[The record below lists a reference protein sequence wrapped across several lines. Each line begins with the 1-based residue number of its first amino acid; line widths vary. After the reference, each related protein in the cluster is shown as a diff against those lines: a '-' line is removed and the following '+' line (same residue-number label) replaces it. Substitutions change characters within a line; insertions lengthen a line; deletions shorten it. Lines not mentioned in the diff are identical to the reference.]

1 MMKRAKGGIK
11 ARPLPPPLC
20 GPRLALHS
28 QPAAARRLR
37 RVFPPRPLAGEVT
50 AWLAAREDGPG
61 AKCRCFTLSHLLL
74 VGEAQRFADI
84 HFHHTR
90 DALLLHGHADQL
102 LGHFHRDLVV

>member
-1 MMKRAKGGIK
+1 MPSADDETRERQHKD
-11 ARPLPPPLC
+11 PPTV
-20 GPRLALHS
+20 GFA
-28 QPAAARRLR
+28 QPADGGGATPAARIPAL
-37 RVFPPRPLAGEVT
+37 PLARGVT

-61 AKCRCFTLSHLLL
+61 AKFRCFTLSHLLF